1 MKQNLLILTV
11 SILLVS
17 SCTSMKQ
24 LGYLNNLPKPS
35 SEETFTMNIP
45 DYKLQQRDVLYIT
58 AKAMTPDGMIT
69 DYLSSGTSGSTQ
81 QDASEGYL
89 SGYVVNREGNITI
102 PVVGT
107 IKLGGLTLEETR
119 KLVQTFV
126 DKVFNNSTVECKLR
140 SFKVTIIGEVKSPGI
155 ILIYSNYLTVLEA
168 IGRAGGISDFG
179 NRHKILVIRPV
190 DKETKTFSLNLQDK
204 QIITSDAYFL
214 LPNDVVIVQPTRQK
228 IFNLNTPTI
237 AFLMSSISAAIS
249 TTLLLI
255 YLIK

>member
-1 MKQNLLILTV
+1 MKHNLIILTAA
-11 SILLVS
+11 LFLVS
-17 SCTSMKQ
+17 SCTSMKK
-24 LGYLNNLPKPS
+24 LGYLNNLPKPN
-35 SEETFTMNIP
+35 SEETFTMDIP
-45 DYKLQQRDVLYIT
+45 DYKLQLRDILYIT

-69 DYLSSGTSGSTQ
+69 DYLSSGSSGSTQ

-89 SGYVVNREGNITI
+89 SGYVVNQEGNITI

-107 IKLGGLTLEETR
+107 IKIGGLTLEETR
-119 KLVQTFV
+119 KLIQSFV

-140 SFKVTIIGEVKSPGI
+140 SFKVTVIGEVKSPGI
-155 ILIYSNYLTVLEA
+155 ILNYSNYLTVLEA
-168 IGRAGGISDFG
+168 IGRVGGIGDYG
-179 NRHKILVIRPV
+179 DRHNILVIRPV
-190 DKETKTFSLNLQDK
+190 DRETKTFSLNLQDK
-204 QIITSDAYFL
+204 KILTSGAYFL

-237 AFLMSSISAAIS
+237 AFLMSSISATIS